1 MAKTILVVLTGT
13 AGTQQADH
21 YQLLQE
27 EAARSE
33 GAAGGVSVEI
43 VFAPGFDHLRVIR
56 RRLADPSAAK
66 LDAVVVEPS
75 SVVATELVLKEV
87 KGRAGL
93 VPLNAWSPAVE
104 EHARDW
110 GSGLPFGT
118 VSTDHAGIGA
128 IQGRQ
133 IRALLPGGGRVLC
146 VTGPLRSSAAAQRLE
161 AAKAAVGADV
171 TLLETEAGE
180 WMESDGIVA
189 FDNWYSLH
197 KAGDVSLDVIAAH
210 SDELAV
216 GARSACEAV
225 SNPAHRAMLAKV
237 PVLGVDAC
245 PAYGRELVDSGRL
258 AASVTTPPNTGE
270 AIRALR
276 RFWDAGAPLELRR
289 LTTAEPYPPTSVG
302 R

>member
-13 AGTQQADH
+13 GAHQADH

-27 EAARSE
+27 EAARNE

-56 RRLADPSAAK
+56 GRLADPSAPK
-66 LDAVVVEPS
+66 LDAVVVEPA

-93 VPLNAWSPAVE
+93 VLLNAWSPAVD
-104 EHARDW
+104 EHARNW

-118 VSTDHAGIGA
+118 VSTDHAGIGT

-133 IRALLPGGGRVLC
+133 IRARLPGGGRVLC

-161 AAKAAVGADV
+161 TAKAAVGADV

-189 FDNWYSLH
+189 FDNWYSLN
-197 KAGDVSLDVIAAH
+197 KAGDVTLGAIAAH
-210 SDELAV
+210 SDELAM
-216 GARSACEAV
+216 GARSACGAV
-225 SNPAHRAMLAKV
+225 INAAHRAMLAKV

-245 PAYGRELVDSGRL
+245 PDYGRQLVDSGRL
-258 AASVTTPPNTGE
+258 AASITAPPNTGE

-276 RFWDAGAPLELRR
+276 RFWDTGSPLDLRR
-289 LTTAEPYPPTSVG
+289 LTTAEPDPTTSV
-302 R
+302 RR